1 MSIIY
6 LFCCATQFVWTSS
19 PVSSHTSFGLPP
31 ARSPIKFLSALHSGP
46 PSLPPFPPLVSRLMS
61 ASPSHCNA
69 PRGSYPNPAGCPL
82 LNASWFIQQ
91 SSCISL
97 FPLSFF
103 FFLSFSFFF
112 PPFFF
117 SLSFFLSPPPLFFSL
132 SLLFFSPFLLN
143 QRPVNRC
150 HFGSLVLLQQTSK
163 PTSQLYLSNAVW

>member
-31 ARSPIKFLSALHSGP
+31 ACSPIKFLSALHSGP

-103 FFLSFSFFF
+103 FSSPFLSFSLLFFF
-112 PPFFF
+112 PFLSFFPPPPPFFF
-117 SLSFFLSPPPLFFSL
+117 SLFALFF
-132 SLLFFSPFLLN
+132 PF
-143 QRPVNRC
+143 P
-150 HFGSLVLLQQTSK
+150 FKSEA
-163 PTSQLYLSNAVW
+163 SQ